1 MKALHYKEER
11 TINKKRII
19 AEVSLADDCKNGHC
33 DFSAT
38 CLIYEK
44 LRNGR
49 WDCVGGGAD
58 HDAIRKYFPHLS
70 EFCDLHLSNSYG
82 QPMYAVENGIY
93 LLTHDG
99 LKVGAEYLRIP
110 EGLAQTLSAEKEY
123 FKYQLFDL
131 GIVDMW
137 KEQAEKAIA
146 HLEELTGEK
155 FEDYDNPKALSLT
168 FSEIDQIKARIK
180 AGYYSPDTTQERKR
194 KEEEAK
200 KAADRAKLEE
210 RYDTEIAN
218 AEREKEIMLLVF
230 DYFGTTDNVILYN
243 HSKELTFNW
252 SEPQWATYKRR
263 YTKAEFES
271 FCNDCGDDLPID
283 IKPVMAYDYK
293 Y

>member
-58 HDAIRKYFPHLS
+58 HEAIKKYFPDLA

-99 LKVGAEYLRIP
+99 LKVGAEYLRIS
-110 EGLAQTLSAEKEY
+110 EGLAQTLSADKEY

-155 FEDYDNPKALSLT
+155 FEDYEQPRNVLSLT

-180 AGYYSPDTTQERKR
+180 SGYYSPETTQERKR

-200 KAADRAKLEE
+200 READRAKLEAK
-210 RYDTEIAN
+210 YDTAIAN

-230 DYFGTTDNVILYN
+230 DYFGTTDNVILYT
-243 HSKELTFNW
+243 HSKELAFNW
-252 SEPQWATYKRR
+252 NEPKLAGYSRHFTQD
-263 YTKAEFES
+263 EFNA
-271 FCNDCGDDLPID
+271 FCRDCGDDLPID
-283 IKPVMAYDYK
+283 LKPVLK
-293 Y
+293 YTY